1 MSDNNAFLKS
11 LYALQDTAY
20 GDFNAKLIPNISK
33 DCFIGIRTPILR
45 KMAKDM
51 VKSGQYKD
59 FISCLPHQYFEENQ
73 LHAFILSEIKDF
85 DFVITETDRFLPY
98 INNWATCDQL
108 SPHVFK
114 KNLDTVYE
122 YVLKW
127 IKSKDIYGVRFAIK
141 TLMQYWLD
149 DKFNEKY
156 ADMVANINSKE
167 YYINMM
173 RAWYFATAAAKQYDK
188 ILPYFKR
195 GQIDEWTR
203 LRAIQKALESFR
215 VSDAHKKELRALK

>member
-20 GDFNAKLIPNISK
+20 RDFNAKLIPNISK

-59 FISCLPHQYFEENQ
+59 FILNLPHQYFEENQ
-73 LHAFILSEIKDF
+73 LHVFILSEIKDF
-85 DFVITETDRFLPY
+85 DFVITETDRFLSY

-108 SPHVFK
+108 SPRVFK
-114 KNLDTVYE
+114 KNLNTVYE

-149 DKFNEKY
+149 DNFDEKY
-156 ADMVANINSKE
+156 ADMVANVNSKE

>member
-51 VKSGQYKD
+51 IKSGQYKD

-85 DFVITETDRFLPY
+85 DFVIKETDKFLPY

-108 SPHVFK
+108 SPRVFK
-114 KNLDTVYE
+114 KNLNTVYE

-127 IKSKDIYGVRFAIK
+127 IKSKDIYAVRFAIK

-149 DKFNEKY
+149 DNFDEKY
-156 ADMVANINSKE
+156 ADMVANINSDE

-203 LRAIQKALESFR
+203 LRAIQKGLESFR
-215 VSDAHKKELRALK
+215 VADAYKKELRALK

>member
-20 GDFNAKLIPNISK
+20 RDFNAKLIPNISK

-108 SPHVFK
+108 SPRVFK
-114 KNLDTVYE
+114 KNLNMVYE

-127 IKSKDIYGVRFAIK
+127 IKSKDIYAVRFAIK

-149 DKFNEKY
+149 DNFDEKY
-156 ADMVANINSKE
+156 ADMVANINSDE